1 MQETE
6 KHVMNEKDL
15 QLLKELR
22 LMDDDFFLKLW
33 MERSWL
39 WCKTSQIPQQYD

>member
-15 QLLKELR
+15 QMQKELR
-22 LMDDDFFLKLW
+22 LMDEDFFSEAMDGK
-33 MERSWL
+33 RKSNI
-39 WCKTSQIPQQYD
+39 S

>member
-22 LMDDDFFLKLW
+22 LMDDDFFF
-33 MERSWL
+33 
-39 WCKTSQIPQQYD
+39 